1 MTALNHVAQSYARAL
16 FDIAKSTNSSEEW
29 SAILANLAALTQPKS
44 MQYLLNHPNFSSAM
58 LRKLLMHH
66 IAQCYQQPVSNLL
79 ALLKKYKR
87 LAILPSIHQAFLQLK
102 LASEN
107 KVAVTVESAFELTK
121 TQIARLERQLSEQ
134 HKKQAVLAIKHCP
147 ALIGGIK
154 IVIKNEVWDQSILG
168 LLNHIKASF
177 KNKEHPC
184 S

>member
-1 MTALNHVAQSYARAL
+1 MTALTHIAQSYAKAL

-29 SAILANLAALTQPKS
+29 SVILANLVVLTQLKS
-44 MQYLLNHPNFSSAM
+44 MQYLLNHPNVSLAM
-58 LRKLLMHH
+58 LHKLLMHH
-66 IAQCYQQPVSNLL
+66 IAQRYQQPVSNLL
-79 ALLKKYKR
+79 TLLKKYKR
-87 LAILPSIHQAFLQLK
+87 LAMLPSIHQAFLQLK

-107 KVAVTVESAFELTK
+107 KIAVTVESAFELTK
-121 TQIARLERQLSEQ
+121 TQMVRLERQLSEQ
-134 HKKQAVLAIKHCP
+134 YRKQAVLTIKHHP

-177 KNKEHPC
+177 KNKEQLC

>member
-1 MTALNHVAQSYARAL
+1 MTASHIARSYAKAL

-29 SAILANLAALTQPKS
+29 SVMLANLAALTELKS
-44 MQYLLNHPNFSSAM
+44 MQYLLNHPNFSFAM
-58 LRKLLMHH
+58 LHKLLIHH
-66 IAQCYQQPVSNLL
+66 VAQRYQQPVSNLL
-79 ALLKKYKR
+79 TLLKKYKR

-107 KVAVTVESAFELTK
+107 KIAVTVESAFELTK
-121 TQIARLERQLSEQ
+121 AQIVHLEQQLSEQ
-134 HKKQAVLAIKHCP
+134 HKKQAVLTINHHP

-168 LLNHIKASF
+168 LLNHIKTSF
-177 KNKEHPC
+177 KNKEQLC